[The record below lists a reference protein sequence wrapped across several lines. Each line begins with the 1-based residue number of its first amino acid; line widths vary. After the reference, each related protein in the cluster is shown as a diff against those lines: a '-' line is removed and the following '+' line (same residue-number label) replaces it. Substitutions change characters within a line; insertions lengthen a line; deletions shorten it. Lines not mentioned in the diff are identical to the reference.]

1 MGGQRRGCHV
11 RRHAFAL
18 TQSSLDIS
26 RGGPA
31 RASVIKIFFKN
42 RSGGSAQKIDDAFWG
57 SNGAR
62 AHSAEPLSKM
72 LRAMLQEP
80 TSCIER
86 APMLCLSVCARGL
99 GNVEGCFS
107 PVAKIPISFAP
118 WCWGSSPGQ
127 DVKKMLLMLT
137 SPFTVEAP
145 FTPVTDYREWTTHG
159 APLVARFT
167 NNVLEVLGG
176 VLSHQEP

>member
-1 MGGQRRGCHV
+1 M
-11 RRHAFAL
+11 
-18 TQSSLDIS
+18 
-26 RGGPA
+26 
-31 RASVIKIFFKN
+31 IKIFFKN

-72 LRAMLQEP
+72 LRPMLQEP

-118 WCWGSSPGQ
+118 WCWDYNLLHNDFSFWLLTDHSS
-127 DVKKMLLMLT
+127 DV
-137 SPFTVEAP
+137 TVME
-145 FTPVTDYREWTTHG
+145 
-159 APLVARFT
+159 
-167 NNVLEVLGG
+167 
-176 VLSHQEP
+176 

>member
-118 WCWGSSPGQ
+118 WCSDRDRAIWICPRELARQVGAINTFAEVGRHFQENLNQNWLLETTSVVSSGRL
-127 DVKKMLLMLT
+127 D
-137 SPFTVEAP
+137 E
-145 FTPVTDYREWTTHG
+145 
-159 APLVARFT
+159 
-167 NNVLEVLGG
+167 
-176 VLSHQEP
+176 

>member
-118 WCWGSSPGQ
+118 WCTHPTRPSRAHVRIMVAKTYPPRAKLIGILGPRLPTGHRLGCRIS
-127 DVKKMLLMLT
+127 K
-137 SPFTVEAP
+137 
-145 FTPVTDYREWTTHG
+145 TPSKH
-159 APLVARFT
+159 
-167 NNVLEVLGG
+167 
-176 VLSHQEP
+176 S

>member
-118 WCWGSSPGQ
+118 WCRGLQSYIQNLFIIGGGTYDQ
-127 DVKKMLLMLT
+127 
-137 SPFTVEAP
+137 
-145 FTPVTDYREWTTHG
+145 TPMPMDLCVHFANDSIKVVS
-159 APLVARFT
+159 A
-167 NNVLEVLGG
+167 
-176 VLSHQEP
+176 

>member
-118 WCWGSSPGQ
+118 WWWLHPRRRLLAVPVLANVHTPRVPPVLPVSPSGSQVGNFVYFVRHASS
-127 DVKKMLLMLT
+127 K
-137 SPFTVEAP
+137 
-145 FTPVTDYREWTTHG
+145 
-159 APLVARFT
+159 
-167 NNVLEVLGG
+167 
-176 VLSHQEP
+176 